1 MRRISHRFPTILIRT
16 RRTTEVRE
24 KKRDELWDR
33 MISRRT
39 YTYDLASGQASSSI
53 KSVHPPT
60 SAESVEPWNTSSE
73 RGQRLPGD
81 TTELLKLPTLS
92 FRLTTLKQETPIW
105 ATASIESKERVHNRF
120 STISLSYFLDSRSTI
135 QRWLSEKKAKVPVE
149 IS

>member
-1 MRRISHRFPTILIRT
+1 MCRIGHRFPAILVRT
-16 RRTTEVRE
+16 RRTTQVRE
-24 KKRDELWDR
+24 KKRDELRDR

-92 FRLTTLKQETPIW
+92 FRLTTLKQETPIR
-105 ATASIESKERVHNRF
+105 ATSVESKDRVRDRF
-120 STISLSYFLDSRSTI
+120 STVSLWYFLDSRSTI
-135 QRWLSEKKAKVPVE
+135 QRWLSEKKAKVPAE

>member
-1 MRRISHRFPTILIRT
+1 MCRIGHRFPAILVRT
-16 RRTTEVRE
+16 RRTTQVRE

-105 ATASIESKERVHNRF
+105 ATSVESKDRVRDRF
-120 STISLSYFLDSRSTI
+120 STVSLRYSLNSRSTI
-135 QRWLSEKKAKVPVE
+135 QRWLSEKKAKVSAE